1 MTSGQRKAHIYIWL
15 LIAIGIPVLIV
26 FSINDLDV
34 FSSKSA
40 SSIEIATTKNNVI
53 KVAENELIKAS
64 LIKMD
69 STNSIEVI
77 LKSTL
82 KNPSSLVYELN
93 KNNEKGEL
101 IGQLTTVGIYNFDT
115 KESLKGIVI
124 YDALKEKL
132 ISKIE
137 F

>member
-1 MTSGQRKAHIYIWL
+1 MTSGLRKAHKYIWL
-15 LIAIGIPVLIV
+15 LIAISIPILIV
-26 FSINDLDV
+26 FSIKDLDV
-34 FSSKSA
+34 FSSKSV
-40 SSIEIATTKNNVI
+40 SLSEIEATKSNVI
-53 KVAENELIKAS
+53 KVAENDLIKVS

-93 KNNEKGEL
+93 KNNEKGVF
-101 IGQLTTVGIYNFDT
+101 IGQLTTVGVYNFET
-115 KESLKGIVI
+115 KESLKGVII
-124 YDALKEKL
+124 YDAIKEKL
-132 ISKIE
+132 IGKLK